1 MYIENIFVCMAAP
14 LAVALLFLPKA
25 SRPAVICCLGGMV
38 SCLLAAYLNTFF
50 ALYYRA
56 DGANAATQVAPV
68 VEEMLKLLPLLFYL
82 AVFQPEAGRFR
93 LAAIVLAASFATFEN
108 VCWLA
113 ENGAGE
119 LGHLVIRGFGTGAM
133 HVVCGSFYGG
143 ALGPVWDERP
153 LRAACIL
160 GLLCAAVIYHAIYN
174 LLVSAGGAVQTAAY
188 LLPLLTAAA
197 FRLLSGEKGRF

>member
-25 SRPAVICCLGGMV
+25 SRPAVIFCLGGMA

-68 VEEMLKLLPLLFYL
+68 VEEILKLLPLLFYL

-113 ENGAGE
+113 D
-119 LGHLVIRGFGTGAM
+119 LVIRGFGTGAM

-188 LLPLLTAAA
+188 LLPLLTAAV
-197 FRLLSGEKGRF
+197 FRLVSRKKGCF

>member
-1 MYIENIFVCMAAP
+1 M
-14 LAVALLFLPKA
+14 
-25 SRPAVICCLGGMV
+25 
-38 SCLLAAYLNTFF
+38 
-50 ALYYRA
+50 
-56 DGANAATQVAPV
+56 
-68 VEEMLKLLPLLFYL
+68 VEEILKLLPLLFYL

-197 FRLLSGEKGRF
+197 FRLLPREKGCF

>member
-1 MYIENIFVCMAAP
+1 MYIESIFVCMAAP

-25 SRPAVICCLGGMV
+25 SRPAVIFCLGGMA
-38 SCLLAAYLNTFF
+38 SCLLAAYLNTFL

-68 VEEMLKLLPLLFYL
+68 VEEILKLLPLLFYL

-93 LAAIVLAASFATFEN
+93 LAAIVLAASFAPFEN

-143 ALGPVWDERP
+143 ALGPVWGERP
-153 LRAACIL
+153 SGRPVSW
-160 GLLCAAVIYHAIYN
+160 GFCARRSSTTPSTI
-174 LLVSAGGAVQTAAY
+174 SW
-188 LLPLLTAAA
+188 
-197 FRLLSGEKGRF
+197 

>member
-1 MYIENIFVCMAAP
+1 
-14 LAVALLFLPKA
+14 
-25 SRPAVICCLGGMV
+25 
-38 SCLLAAYLNTFF
+38 
-50 ALYYRA
+50 
-56 DGANAATQVAPV
+56 
-68 VEEMLKLLPLLFYL
+68 
-82 AVFQPEAGRFR
+82 
-93 LAAIVLAASFATFEN
+93 
-108 VCWLA
+108 
-113 ENGAGE
+113 
-119 LGHLVIRGFGTGAM
+119 M

-197 FRLLSGEKGRF
+197 FRLLPREKGRF